1 MPLLVTLK
9 LEGLQ
14 AFCVE
19 DQPMLLLPLIFD
31 AASQKTMSNNSS
43 GLWVCVLLARYGF
56 RGFLDNKVW

>member
-43 GLWVCVLLARYGF
+43 GFWVMMY
-56 RGFLDNKVW
+56 